1 MKRVLLLCLIGMAAA
16 NAQSQ
21 QSTKNSGTYHAS
33 IDPMDMINMPS
44 VGPLFLETQTFS
56 TTVSVVNAGTSP
68 VTGMLVLRA
77 LDGTTIIRKP
87 VTVGGHSSVS
97 LKVSDVLTSVGSQV
111 QQGRVELYDDSV
123 AGSALVGQLTLSYAD
138 RARVHILDE
147 ELTMPSMTTSQ
158 VLRGVAVDSTSA
170 PFVAVTNPGMQPE
183 DVSANCYPENAGSEE
198 LHFTIQPEGTALLHG
213 CRLLKG
219 ELDADWLSKSPASP
233 IKGTTY
239 AMELAAVTPNRE
251 IEAFGL
257 APNTV
262 NGRSEWTSVYFFDPA
277 KLTSPTTIFA
287 GIPVGNTPL
296 LWGTY
301 TPRLAIHNFG
311 LQSQD
316 VDVRLATTR
325 SGFARTETLKTLT
338 LQPNESR
345 SLDVAET
352 AVSNELLNTLT
363 VEGSDPGGNIVAQL
377 LLEDGSQDLRTQL
390 IGKSGADD
398 TNIGM
403 HPWNL
408 SSGED
413 DELLLYNQTDSAQH
427 AYLRIGNGQS
437 VWEKTVTLGSWAT
450 QRIKL
455 NGLIATHAKDD
466 HGKELVLGD
475 GYGEVSWSADAPRL
489 LKGRLLRLNNTT
501 HTTTSFQCSAYQV
514 ICNGWIIGPTS
525 MVVGQQGSWGA
536 YASACINGVASNY
549 CSGAPSGSI
558 SPSGYQWTV
567 SGIQTSGALSSS
579 SVSGTATGTT
589 GGTAAL
595 NVNMTDYFSGCVVP
609 ASSSV
614 AITTV
619 TGISPSTWIAGQS
632 YTGATGTPVQIT
644 GTNFDSTS
652 TVILSDHNIG
662 VSLPYNTSTTNGIST
677 TYVDVSVPPSTSS
690 ELVTVTVV
698 PGSVGSSFLA
708 PGGSPPSG
716 SNTATVLGVQQALQQ
731 ASCPA
736 MLDANSGFSA
746 IAPTGLAGSG
756 TMTVSFSQGSY
767 NGYGVTV
774 HYGPYSTRESI
785 ASHLAAL
792 ITKNYH
798 SFGLFA
804 QSFGSYIEYKSNA
817 PLGTASLTSSGSSF
831 AADPSPN
838 SCPPVSINLRL
849 VPVVSRDESQ
859 SSGTTML
866 HNVWR
871 LVMLNHGIAS
881 IPSGGHYTVFEHLP
895 INIGNALVS
904 DGQGGF
910 QSPAPGAEVEPNMFD
925 DGIGCR
931 TMNVPILA
939 PNNCILHPPYGQKF
953 TITGLKDSGVNSGVT
968 QSVMTRVPGQGD
980 RLVMTIHEHFYSA
993 GRMNNDSGP
1002 MPQFSPDPYPQQG
1015 VYPNY

>member
-1 MKRVLLLCLIGMAAA
+1 
-16 NAQSQ
+16 
-21 QSTKNSGTYHAS
+21 
-33 IDPMDMINMPS
+33 MDMINMPS

-123 AGSALVGQLTLSYAD
+123 AGSALAGQLTLSYTD
-138 RARVHILDE
+138 RARVHIIDE
-147 ELTMPSMTTSQ
+147 ELTMPGMTTSQ

-183 DVSANCYPENAGSEE
+183 DVSANCYPENAGSEV

-233 IKGTTY
+233 LKGTAY
-239 AMELAAVTPNRE
+239 AMELAAVTPHGE

-257 APNTV
+257 VPDTV
-262 NGRSEWTSVYFFDPA
+262 NGRSEWTSVNFFDPA

-287 GIPVGNTPL
+287 GIPVGYTPQL
-296 LWGTY
+296 RGTY

-316 VDVRLATTR
+316 VNVRLATTK
-325 SGFARTETLKTLT
+325 SGFTRTETLKTLT

-345 SLDVAET
+345 SVDVPET
-352 AVSNELLNTLT
+352 APSNELLNTLT

-514 ICNGWIIGPTS
+514 ICDGLINGPTS

-536 YASACINGVASNY
+536 SAFGCINAVASNW
-549 CSGAPSGSI
+549 CSGSPSGSI
-558 SPSGYQWTV
+558 SISGYQWTV
-567 SGIQTSGALSSS
+567 SGIQTSSDLSSS
-579 SVSGTATGTT
+579 YVSGTATGTT
-589 GGTAAL
+589 GGTATIK
-595 NVNMTDYFSGCVVP
+595 VNLTNYFSGRVVP
-609 ASSSV
+609 VSSSV

-619 TGISPSTWIAGQS
+619 TGISPSTWIAGQP
-632 YTGATGTPVQIT
+632 YQGVQIT
-644 GTNFDSTS
+644 GTNFGSTPNV
-652 TVILSDHNIG
+652 TLSDSAIQITRQA
-662 VSLPYNTSTTNGIST
+662 YNTSTSGGTST
-677 TYVDVSVPPSTSS
+677 TFIDIHVPPDTPS
-690 ELVTVTVV
+690 EPVTVTVI
-698 PGSVGSSFLA
+698 PGANGLSFTSGTGGSLSGSSTA
-708 PGGSPPSG
+708 YVIGAQQNACPSD
-716 SNTATVLGVQQALQQ
+716 TDAT
-731 ASCPA
+731 
-736 MLDANSGFSA
+736 SGFSS
-746 IAPTGLAGSG
+746 ITPTGLAGNGS
-756 TMTVSFSQGSY
+756 MIVSFSHGSY
-767 NGYGVTV
+767 NGFGVTV
-774 HYGPYSTRESI
+774 PYGPYSTPASI

-792 ITKNYH
+792 ITKQYA
-798 SFGLFA
+798 SSGLTA
-804 QSFGSYIEYKSNA
+804 QAYGANILYKSRATLGNPSFTPSASFTANA
-817 PLGTASLTSSGSSF
+817 
-831 AADPSPN
+831 SPQ
-838 SCPPVSINLRL
+838 SCSPVSIHLRL
-849 VPVVSRDESQ
+849 VPVASQ
-859 SSGTTML
+859 NEQVPKIGNIIL

-871 LVMLNHGIAS
+871 LVTLDGQLPEATNYTISEHTSIRRGNSNDPVYPGWYTSSGYPNIFNDGLGCVFTS
-881 IPSGGHYTVFEHLP
+881 IPV
-895 INIGNALVS
+895 
-904 DGQGGF
+904 
-910 QSPAPGAEVEPNMFD
+910 
-925 DGIGCR
+925 
-931 TMNVPILA
+931 LA
-939 PNNCILHPPYGQKF
+939 PCDSRTFMQKF
-953 TITGLKDSGVNSGVT
+953 TISL
-968 QSVMTRVPGQGD
+968 PGTPPVAVWTVIPNQGA
-980 RLVMTIHEHFYSA
+980 RSVMTIHDHGTA
-993 GRMNNDSGP
+993 APTMNNDKGP
-1002 MPQFSPDPYPQQG
+1002 IYPVYSPNPYNDPIPYP
-1015 VYPNY
+1015 VYCDGTGIC